1 MIGTLR
7 RELLDRMLIINEHH
21 LRQVVTEYLTHY
33 NTARPHRVGLGN
45 TIRGGDLRVIG
56 RRRSTRGKSD
66 AARSRNRAPQG
77 GAIDAGVP
85 ATWVTADEAYGHDH
99 KFRSWLEQRRIGYV
113 VAVPCSQAVPGSAGT
128 SRADVLAAQAPEQAW
143 KRRSCGAG
151 AKGPRMFDWA
161 VASLPG
167 CPDATPPGWS
177 RWLLV
182 RRALTRNAKGEL
194 ELAYYLCCAP
204 AGTRTATTY
213 PARRALSIADTP
225 EFSHSDTA
233 PRPRRPVPARRQTRD

>member
-1 MIGTLR
+1 
-7 RELLDRMLIINEHH
+7 
-21 LRQVVTEYLTHY
+21 
-33 NTARPHRVGLGN
+33 
-45 TIRGGDLRVIG
+45 
-56 RRRSTRGKSD
+56 
-66 AARSRNRAPQG
+66 
-77 GAIDAGVP
+77 
-85 ATWVTADEAYGHDH
+85 
-99 KFRSWLEQRRIGYV
+99 
-113 VAVPCSQAVPGSAGT
+113 
-128 SRADVLAAQAPEQAW
+128 
-143 KRRSCGAG
+143 
-151 AKGPRMFDWA
+151 MFDWA
-161 VASLPG
+161 VASLPD

-233 PRPRRPVPARRQTRD
+233 PRPRARARAAPDAGLSRRRVVGAYTQVAQVFGKHRTQARSSRHEDWSSTYTCLVWHSGPMTTGDQDVTDWDFFVSYQQADRDGQSG